1 MLSAIVLSGGKGK
14 RMERRQPK
22 QYLLLAG
29 KPIIMHSIERIDSI
43 EEINEIIIVCE
54 EEYVL
59 AVKLMVEQYNISTPI
74 KFALAGATRQESVY
88 SGLKEVVNEQVI
100 LHEAARP
107 FVKREDFI
115 KLIGTSVQNV
125 SFGYPIPFTVL
136 EGKDYICG
144 TLKRDSLINVQLPQK
159 FQTTLLKKAHEAA
172 KRDHREFTE
181 DAGLLFEYTK
191 EKIKIIQGSSENIK
205 ITEPIDLIVG
215 EIIYNEHIKGR
226 R

>member
-1 MLSAIVLSGGKGK
+1 MFSAIVLSGGKGK

-59 AVKLMVEQYNISTPI
+59 SVKLMVEQYNISTPI

-115 KLIGTSVQNV
+115 NLIETPVQNA
-125 SFGYPIPFTVL
+125 SYGYPIPFTVL

-144 TLKRDSLINVQLPQK
+144 ILKRDSLINVQLPQK
-159 FQTTLLKKAHEAA
+159 FQTTLLKQAHEAA

-181 DAGLLFEYTK
+181 DAGLLFEYTN

>member
-1 MLSAIVLSGGKGK
+1 MFSAIVLSGGKGK

-59 AVKLMVEQYNISTPI
+59 SVKLMVEQYNISTPI

-115 KLIGTSVQNV
+115 NLIETPAQNA
-125 SFGYPIPFTVL
+125 SYGYPIPFTVL

-144 TLKRDSLINVQLPQK
+144 ILKRDSLINVQLPQK
-159 FQTTLLKKAHEAA
+159 FQTTLLKQAHEAA

-181 DAGLLFEYTK
+181 DAGLLFEYTN